1 MGESDRFENNDMS
14 KVYVRYK
21 FKNDDKEYHHL
32 LTVTQ
37 FQNLQSL
44 SIIEYCIIIEK

>member
-1 MGESDRFENNDMS
+1 MP

-21 FKNDDKEYHHL
+21 FKNDDKEHYHL

-44 SIIEYCIIIEK
+44 PIIEYCIVISDKNL